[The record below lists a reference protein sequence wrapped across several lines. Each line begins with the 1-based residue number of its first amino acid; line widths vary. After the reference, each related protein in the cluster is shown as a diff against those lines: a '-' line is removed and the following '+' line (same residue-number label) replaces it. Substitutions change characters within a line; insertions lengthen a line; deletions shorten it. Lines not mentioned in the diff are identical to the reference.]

1 MRTMTKTIGALG
13 LAAAL
18 VLTSFTGVSAAKKEK
33 KSQPDT
39 TVTVEALKAKATCTA
54 AGKINVSFSTA
65 VEWSEDASALLIDE
79 QQNEI
84 PVQIAKKAN
93 RSVVV
98 KGSGMTKGKA
108 YTLSISGLKAK
119 GTAEYGTVTAEFK
132 AKKLKCKVKAK
143 KIAKKVT
150 VKAKNTII
158 VKCKGKVQTKDVTV
172 QVTDSNNQVYEAKM
186 TGESKGNIKIK
197 VSGLKKGQ
205 KYTVTVTGIKTK
217 KEANYA
223 SISTTFVTKK

>member
-39 TVTVEALKAKATCTA
+39 TVTVETLKAKATCTA

-119 GTAEYGTVTAEFK
+119 GTDRK
-132 AKKLKCKVKAK
+132 
-143 KIAKKVT
+143 
-150 VKAKNTII
+150 
-158 VKCKGKVQTKDVTV
+158 
-172 QVTDSNNQVYEAKM
+172 
-186 TGESKGNIKIK
+186 
-197 VSGLKKGQ
+197 
-205 KYTVTVTGIKTK
+205 
-217 KEANYA
+217 
-223 SISTTFVTKK
+223 STRLNSSHA